1 MYVMVAFSAYR
12 REKMIMIRKDDSM
25 RKKSLPKVDKKV
37 RLVRESEFRR
47 GKL

>member
-1 MYVMVAFSAYR
+1 MLWWLFLPTGGETMRMV
-12 REKMIMIRKDDSM
+12 RKDESM

-37 RLVRESEFRR
+37 GLVRESEFRR